1 MSIPLFSKNFWRY
14 PKEVLSFLMEDPTS
28 YWGSFNSVISRSI
41 VHGVDRLFAGGN
53 PLPIHPALR
62 LGIGNLAN
70 REGSNWD
77 RSGTCTQVRRQMRQ
91 QPNGALVT

>member
-41 VHGVDRLFAGGN
+41 VHGVDCLFYR
-53 PLPIHPALR
+53 IFWSTFWSFSYHR
-62 LGIGNLAN
+62 FK
-70 REGSNWD
+70 RMGSKPYETFFVA
-77 RSGTCTQVRRQMRQ
+77 RK
-91 QPNGALVT
+91 